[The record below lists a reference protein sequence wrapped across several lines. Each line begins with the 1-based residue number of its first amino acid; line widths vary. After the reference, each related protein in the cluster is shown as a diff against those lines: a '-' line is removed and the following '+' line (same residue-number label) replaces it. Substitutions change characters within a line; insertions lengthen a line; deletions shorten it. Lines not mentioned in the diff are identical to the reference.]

1 MAHHIPGDG
10 QKRTPSWVDDVLTD
24 PDNVRRADWA
34 SLALATHYK
43 ATHPV
48 DEFPEST
55 EDPDDKDEVQ
65 LALQDL
71 LCDLRHFALQSG
83 LDYLLADENASEH
96 YCTELEEED
105 ENRPLP

>member
-24 PDNVRRADWA
+24 PDNARRADWA
-34 SLALATHYK
+34 SLALATH
-43 ATHPV
+43 PV
-48 DEFPEST
+48 DPFPEST
-55 EDPDDKDEVQ
+55 EDPDDKDEMQ

-83 LDYLLADENASEH
+83 LDYPTADENASEH
-96 YCTELEEED
+96 YCEELEEEG
-105 ENRPLP
+105 NRQ